1 MEIIY
6 DKNCSGKTK
15 QLIEKSLKEDTPIL
29 VFSPIKA
36 SSLEEK
42 SMVYFNQKVRI
53 LYYDDLDN
61 YNGKVLI
68 DDLDKNLDFI
78 IRLALNNC
86 NISVDAITMSS
97 N

>member
-6 DKNCSGKTK
+6 GQNCSGKTK

-29 VFSPIKA
+29 VFSPMKA

-42 SMVYFNQKVRI
+42 SIVYFNQKVKT
-53 LYYDDLDN
+53 LYYTDLGD
-61 YNGKVLI
+61 YSGKVLI

-78 IRLALNNC
+78 IKLALDNC
-86 NISVDAITMSS
+86 KIGVDAITLSS